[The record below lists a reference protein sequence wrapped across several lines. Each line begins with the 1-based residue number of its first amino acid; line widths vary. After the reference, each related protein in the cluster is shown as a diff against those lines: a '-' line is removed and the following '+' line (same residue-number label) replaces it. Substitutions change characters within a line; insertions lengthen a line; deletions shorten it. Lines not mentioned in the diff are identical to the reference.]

1 MTAVELDI
9 KRMELFRMILNVKDV
24 NVLTEIEE
32 LLDGINATSDA
43 DNSSYYSPSI
53 LHEAI
58 LRSEED
64 FRNGRTH
71 TMEEVRKKR
80 YDSDSRYNS

>member
-1 MTAVELDI
+1 MTAIELDI

-32 LLDGINATSDA
+32 LLDGINATSD
-43 DNSSYYSPSI
+43 NSSYYSPSI

-71 TMEEVRKKR
+71 TMEEVRKR
-80 YDSDSRYNS
+80 FPIS

>member
-1 MTAVELDI
+1 MTAIELDV
-9 KRMELFRMILNVKDV
+9 KKMELFRMILNVKDES
-24 NVLTEIEE
+24 VLTEIEE
-32 LLDGINATSDA
+32 LLDGLYALPNNNTSYH
-43 DNSSYYSPSI
+43 SSKI

-71 TMEEVRKKR
+71 TMEEVRKR
-80 YDSDSRYNS
+80 FPIP